1 MRLRADQIDLDRFRE
16 YVAEAGAR
24 IDDAHPEGGEVF
36 RFRIGRAT
44 GVVCRNKE
52 GRLTFVSIAGPMAA
66 GMRAG
71 KPASAFQRKGRTT

>member
-16 YVAEAGAR
+16 YVAEAGAW
-24 IDDAHPEGGEVF
+24 IVDAHADSGEVL

-44 GVVCRNKE
+44 GAVCRNKE

-71 KPASAFQRKGRTT
+71 KPAAAFQHKGRTS